1 MRWLDETQHKAT
13 QNDDIMHL
21 RWLDPFLGQQTLA
34 TITRDQIDGLIAKR
48 KSEGVSNATV
58 NRMLAVIR
66 AILRRA
72 ALDWEWLDKMPRI
85 KLLPEPKRR
94 VRWLTQDEAK
104 RLIGELPVHLAD
116 MVEFTLATGLRQAN
130 VTHLAWSQVD
140 LERKLAW
147 IHPDEAKARK
157 AISVPLNAEAMLVL
171 GRQLGKH
178 PSQVFSYKGKPIVQ
192 VNTKAWHKALDR
204 VGIADFRWHDLRHTW
219 ASWHVQNGTP
229 LNALQELGVWE
240 SADMVRRYAHLGQN
254 HLEDYAENLCR
265 PK

>member
-1 MRWLDETQHKAT
+1 VDAVHHTKGERIRESTGTEDRKLAQEYHDRLKAKCWDVEKLGGKPERGWQEAVMRWLDETQHKAT
-13 QNDDIMHL
+13 QHDDIMHL
-21 RWLDPFLGQQTLA
+21 RWLDSFLGQQTLA
-34 TITRDQIDGLIAKR
+34 TITRDLIDGLIAKR

-72 ALDWEWLDKMPRI
+72 ALDWEWLDKIPRI

-147 IHPDEAKARK
+147 IHPT
-157 AISVPLNAEAMLVL
+157 
-171 GRQLGKH
+171 
-178 PSQVFSYKGKPIVQ
+178 KP
-192 VNTKAWHKALDR
+192 
-204 VGIADFRWHDLRHTW
+204 RH
-219 ASWHVQNGTP
+219 G
-229 LNALQELGVWE
+229 
-240 SADMVRRYAHLGQN
+240 RRYR
-254 HLEDYAENLCR
+254 CR
-265 PK
+265 